1 MDLDVPLDSRMSR
14 GVRPQRRIVG
24 LHWGLEG
31 LLHPRSSRTP
41 PCRSA
46 QCSAKCCG
54 SRPLHLS
61 FRVLICAWQVVC
73 CTWCGSRS
81 LHSPFGV
88 RICPRQI
95 VSCYRISC
103 YCISSIDCR
112 NFLVRVASP
121 QTVLLLCH
129 KILKLLLLHLS
140 LLRLLLFSTSSL
152 IPQTSTTIMPHVGY
166 GGIMVVESRKNGHF
180 FRGII
185 WWNYLVGSSE
195 FPRPPA
201 RAPAPPRAPPR
212 ALGSGH
218 PAPRRGA
225 PFAARSLC
233 FPRPPRSLCFPSAGP
248 RSRSR

>member
-1 MDLDVPLDSRMSR
+1 VYALNAVSWGSIGDWRGCSTPAPLGPRPAARRQR
-14 GVRPQRRIVG
+14 GA
-24 LHWGLEG
+24 
-31 LLHPRSSRTP
+31 
-41 PCRSA
+41 SA
-46 QCSAKCCG
+46 LCSAKRCG

-61 FRVLICAWQVVC
+61 FRVLICACQVVC

-112 NFLVRVASP
+112 NFLLRVASP

-166 GGIMVVESRKNGHF
+166 GGIVVVESRKNGHF

-185 WWNYLVGSSE
+185 WWNYLMGSSE
-195 FPRPPA
+195 FLSPPA
-201 RAPAPPRAPPR
+201 RPPVAAPPRAR
-212 ALGSGH
+212 
-218 PAPRRGA
+218 PAPWSSIRHLA
-225 PFAARSLC
+225 LLP
-233 FPRPPRSLCFPSAGP
+233 
-248 RSRSR
+248 